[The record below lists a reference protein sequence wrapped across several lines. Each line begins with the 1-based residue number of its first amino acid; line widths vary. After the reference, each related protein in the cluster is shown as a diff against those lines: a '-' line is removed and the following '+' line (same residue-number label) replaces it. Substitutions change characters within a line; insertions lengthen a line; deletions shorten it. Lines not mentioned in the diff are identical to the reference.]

1 MKLQKLLFQS
11 FSMLFVMIAAYVM
24 PSCSSSDDIGGSNSE
39 IVEKLKQSKWICRDV
54 SSGVGSN
61 DHAWVDF
68 ETNTLYFTSDNA
80 GVAYWMQRDYDTD
93 LGNSRHYDYDGFSY
107 SVDGKRVILSF
118 DGNTTELLYEGSYL
132 SFNGGIYEKT
142 AMSSGDYELLK
153 KISPKSGSCGI
164 GLTYTYYPKTK

>member
-68 ETNTLYFTSDNA
+68 ETNTLILHLIMLASLIGCKGTMTRISE
-80 GVAYWMQRDYDTD
+80 TP
-93 LGNSRHYDYDGFSY
+93 
-107 SVDGKRVILSF
+107 VIMTMMASLI
-118 DGNTTELLYEGSYL
+118 LLM
-132 SFNGGIYEKT
+132 EK
-142 AMSSGDYELLK
+142 G
-153 KISPKSGSCGI
+153 
-164 GLTYTYYPKTK
+164 

>member
-24 PSCSSSDDIGGSNSE
+24 PSCSSFDDIGGSNSE

-80 GVAYWMQRDYDTD
+80 GVAYWDA
-93 LGNSRHYDYDGFSY
+93 
-107 SVDGKRVILSF
+107 K
-118 DGNTTELLYEGSYL
+118 
-132 SFNGGIYEKT
+132 
-142 AMSSGDYELLK
+142 
-153 KISPKSGSCGI
+153 
-164 GLTYTYYPKTK
+164 GL